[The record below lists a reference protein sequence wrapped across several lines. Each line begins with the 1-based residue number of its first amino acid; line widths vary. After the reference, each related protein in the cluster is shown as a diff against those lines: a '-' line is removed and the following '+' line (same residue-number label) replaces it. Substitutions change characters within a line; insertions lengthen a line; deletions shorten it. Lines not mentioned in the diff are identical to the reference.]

1 MTSYKAPKDQ
11 GMAFSIH
18 SDEWEMPS
26 ECIRADKKI
35 GEGCFGEVFRG
46 EITGECL
53 TPQLKTYMRRNNNK
67 HYVAIKQLK
76 CKWLQF
82 SPICYN

>member
-1 MTSYKAPKDQ
+1 MASYNGPQDQ

-26 ECIRADKKI
+26 ECIRMNKKI

-53 TPQLKTYMRRNNNK
+53 TPQLRTYMRRNNDQ
-67 HYVAIKQLK
+67 HYVAVKQLK
-76 CKWLQF
+76 CKWQ
-82 SPICYN
+82 